1 MHRNLIETL
10 LGAVVLGV
18 AGLFLVF
25 AYNTADLG
33 AGSGYEVHADFTT
46 VGALK
51 VGADVRLAGIK
62 VGTVVRQELDPESY
76 LARVTLSVDPSL
88 KLPSDSSASISSEGL
103 LGGNFV
109 DLAPGG
115 APDALKPG
123 GQIRYTQDAVDMMQ
137 LLSKFIFSAA
147 QNGSGGGAKPAGA
160 GPAAGPT
167 N

>member
-18 AGLFLVF
+18 AGLFLMF
-25 AYNTADLG
+25 AYSTADLG
-33 AGSGYEVHADFTT
+33 RGGGYEVHADFTT

-51 VGADVRLAGIK
+51 VGSDVRLAGIK

-76 LARVTLSVDPSL
+76 LARVTLSVEPSL
-88 KLPSDSSASISSEGL
+88 KLPSDTSASISSEGL

-115 APDALKPG
+115 AAEMLKPG
-123 GQIRYTQDAVDMMQ
+123 ARIQYTQDAVDMMQ
-137 LLSKFIFSAA
+137 LLSKFIFSAGQA
-147 QNGSGGGAKPAGA
+147 GAAAGAGSGGATK
-160 GPAAGPT
+160 
-167 N
+167 

>member
-18 AGLFLVF
+18 AGLFLLF
-25 AYNTADLG
+25 AYNTADIG
-33 AGSGYEVHADFTT
+33 GGSGYEVHADFTT

-51 VGADVRLAGIK
+51 VGADVRMAGIK
-62 VGTVVRQELDPESY
+62 VGTVVRQELDPESF

-88 KLPSDSSASISSEGL
+88 KLPSDTSASISSEGL

-115 APDALKPG
+115 ASETLKAG
-123 GQIRYTQDAVDMMQ
+123 GRIQYTQDAVDMMQ
-137 LLSKFIFSAA
+137 LLSKFIFSAGQA
-147 QNGSGGGAKPAGA
+147 GASGGAG
-160 GPAAGPT
+160 GGPT
-167 N
+167 K